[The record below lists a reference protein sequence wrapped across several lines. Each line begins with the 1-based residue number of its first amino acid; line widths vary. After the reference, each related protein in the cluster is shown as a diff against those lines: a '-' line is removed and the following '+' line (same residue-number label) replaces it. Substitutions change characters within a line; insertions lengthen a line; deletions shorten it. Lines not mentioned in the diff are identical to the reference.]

1 MEWYALEA
9 LDKAFARSKRT
20 LFEPFDLWKW
30 IRLAFIIIL
39 AGSGAGFNG
48 SGGNGGGGGDISDLQ
63 SGDMPLADTISYNA
77 ILDQLSLPGIS
88 LAIVAIVLI
97 IVLIFLFQYLAS
109 LMDFTLVESLVRND
123 VRILEYSG
131 RFLSQGFRLFL
142 LRLGIGLIFLSI
154 LALAALPLIVQ
165 VVNGTYDDFWPMMVA
180 GVLSL
185 LTLIFIIAIISS
197 MVNSLI
203 NLSIPLV
210 LYQEKGVI
218 EAFRSVL
225 SLAIKDWQQMLVY
238 WVGRAILWGAGTL
251 IIAIALVV
259 ILFIP
264 FVFFVLI
271 DIMIYFGV
279 EFISTS
285 SWLSW
290 LVLAPVI
297 IVEVLF
303 LLLAGMLGKVPLG
316 VFMKY
321 HTLGSLEMWKD
332 DIAIPFQE

>member
-1 MEWYALEA
+1 MEWYALES
-9 LDKAFARSKRT
+9 LDKAFSRSKRA
-20 LFEPFDLWKW
+20 LFEPFELWKW
-30 IRLAFIIIL
+30 VRLAFIIIL

-48 SGGNGGGGGDISDLQ
+48 SGGNGGGGTDISDLQ
-63 SGDMPLADTISYNA
+63 VQDMPFADTISYNA

-88 LAIVAIVLI
+88 LAVVTIVLI
-97 IVLIFLFQYLAS
+97 IGLIVLFQYLAS

-123 VRILEYSG
+123 VRVLEYSG

-142 LRLGIGLIFLSI
+142 LRLGISLLFLSI

-165 VVNGTYDDFWPMMVA
+165 VVNGTYDEFWPMMIA

-197 MVNSLI
+197 IVNSLI
-203 NLSIPLV
+203 NLSIPVV
-210 LYQEKGVI
+210 LYQEKGI
-218 EAFRSVL
+218 LESFRTVL
-225 SLAIKDWQQMLVY
+225 SLAMKDWQQMLVY
-238 WVGRAILWGAGTL
+238 WLGRAILWGAGSI
-251 IIAIALVV
+251 IIAIALLI

-271 DIMIYFGV
+271 DVMIYFGV

-285 SWLSW
+285 SQLPW
-290 LVLAPVI
+290 LVLAPFI
-297 IVEVLF
+297 ILEVLF
-303 LLLAGMLGKVPLG
+303 LILAGILGKVPLG

-321 HTLGSLEMWKD
+321 HMLGSLEMWKKD
-332 DIAIPFQE
+332 LVIPFRE